1 MPCFC
6 HSWPTLFLWCGWKSR
21 WRILWLLGSRR
32 MESSWS
38 VILALLHLSSCV
50 NISWGNHQTRHH
62 WHQQSNSKVLDSFQS
77 KEIFNRW
84 LVFLS
89 LNCSFTNSA
98 SGNLTW
104 TVDGEET
111 IGEEDESGS
120 WSVLTLDW
128 EDLGKVV
135 GDVVSV
141 QCSGEAG
148 SVDNN
153 ATVAWSS
160 YTSVKTILHH

>member
-1 MPCFC
+1 M
-6 HSWPTLFLWCGWKSR
+6 
-21 WRILWLLGSRR
+21 
-32 MESSWS
+32 
-38 VILALLHLSSCV
+38 
-50 NISWGNHQTRHH
+50 
-62 WHQQSNSKVLDSFQS
+62 
-77 KEIFNRW
+77 
-84 LVFLS
+84 VFLS

-111 IGEEDESGS
+111 VGEEDESGS

-148 SVDNN
+148 SVNNN

-160 YTSVKTILHH
+160 YTSVTILHH